1 MLSIHMDRSRWEIT
15 CEGHCGYAEEGKDIV
30 CAAASMLTA
39 TLIRSLMG
47 VTGMEAETPSPGEAH
62 IRCTPTLGEAQ
73 HVAEAFDFADCGY
86 QMLANSYPVHV
97 RYSKH
102 V

>member
-1 MLSIHMDRSRWEIT
+1 MDRNHWEVT
-15 CEGHCGYAEEGKDIV
+15 VDGHAGYAENGKDIV

-47 VTGMEAETPSPGEAH
+47 VTGMEAETPAPGKAH
-62 IRCTPTLGEAQ
+62 IVCNPTLGEAA
-73 HVAEAFDFADCGY
+73 HVAEVFDVIDTGY
-86 QMLANSYPVHV
+86 QLLSSSYPVHV
-97 RYSKH
+97 RYTKH

>member
-1 MLSIHMDRSRWEIT
+1 MLSIHMDRSKWEVT

-47 VTGMEAETPSPGEAH
+47 VTGMVADTPAPGNAH
-62 IRCTPTLGEAQ
+62 IRCTPTLAEAQ
-73 HVAEAFDFADCGY
+73 HTAEVFDTIDCGY
-86 QMLANSYPVHV
+86 QILANSYPVHV
-97 RYSKH
+97 HYTKH